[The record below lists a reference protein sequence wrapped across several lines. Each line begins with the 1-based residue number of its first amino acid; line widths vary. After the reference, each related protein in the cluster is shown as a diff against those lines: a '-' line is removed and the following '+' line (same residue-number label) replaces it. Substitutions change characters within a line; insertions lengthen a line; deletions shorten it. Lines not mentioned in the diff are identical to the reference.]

1 MKKLFLASLVAVA
14 LMLPA
19 MNFTSQA
26 AGSFNFKRVV
36 TFIEG
41 WVLFATSNAD
51 EGQIKQINV
60 YRLTTGELVKSQQC
74 GGYDCSVSL
83 KDLPK
88 GAYSAMIVCEYTSYS
103 KQFKL

>member
-26 AGSFNFKRVV
+26 AGAFNFKRVV

-41 WVLFATSNAD
+41 WVLFATSNVD
-51 EGQIKQINV
+51 EGQIKQINI

-74 GGYDCSVSL
+74 GGYDCSVSV

-88 GAYSAMIVCEYTSYS
+88 GAYSAMIVCEYISYS